1 MYKGIAE
8 SSPDS
13 WCQENIGDL
22 MDPSF
27 LAPVY
32 VLSSEASSAQATL
45 P

>member
-1 MYKGIAE
+1 MCKDIAE

-13 WCQENIGDL
+13 WCQEDMGDL

-27 LAPVY
+27 LAPIY